1 MKSKKKIKK
10 WLLNNCIDKNGDLD
24 LTGLDFS
31 DFENNINTSGM
42 KVKKSLI
49 QKGHVVGID
58 LFQSGQEVKGFLY
71 QDSQKVKCDLYQ
83 DSQKVK
89 GGLYQS
95 HQKVAGD
102 LYQNNQ
108 EVEGKLI
115 QVIIVAPPTVNHDF
129 KDPEHWDPTPKD
141 INNHHNCIDIIVE
154 ENHDLKVKVRELEI
168 SLRAYRDWV
177 KELKDKIK
185 EEMNNE

>member
-1 MKSKKKIKK
+1 MKSKKIKK

-31 DFENNINTSGM
+31 DFEGNIDISGM
-42 KVKKSLI
+42 KVKKYLT
-49 QKGHVVGID
+49 QKGHVVERD
-58 LFQSGQEVKGFLY
+58 LFQGDQEVKGTLY
-71 QDSQKVKCDLYQ
+71 Q
-83 DSQKVK
+83 
-89 GGLYQS
+89 
-95 HQKVAGD
+95 
-102 LYQNNQ
+102 
-108 EVEGKLI
+108 VE
-115 QVIIVAPPTVNHDF
+115 IVASPTVNHDF

-154 ENHDLKVKVRELEI
+154 ENHDLKTKISELEI

>member
-31 DFENNINTSGM
+31 DFEGNIDISGM
-42 KVKKSLI
+42 KVKKYLT
-49 QKGHVVGID
+49 QKGHVVERD
-58 LFQSGQEVKGFLY
+58 LFQGDQEVKGTLY
-71 QDSQKVKCDLYQ
+71 
-83 DSQKVK
+83 
-89 GGLYQS
+89 
-95 HQKVAGD
+95 
-102 LYQNNQ
+102 
-108 EVEGKLI
+108 

-129 KDPEHWDPTPKD
+129 KDPKHWDPTLKD